1 MSMFIIL
8 PNKRTGLPRLE
19 EQLKDVDLKNLT
31 AKMHRSEVEVSIP
44 KFKIEFE
51 VSLVD
56 ALKKVIEMQFHTSM
70 SPLPT
75 PFPSSL
81 G

>member
-8 PNKRTGLPRLE
+8 PNKRTGLARLE
-19 EQLKDVDLKNLT
+19 SQLKDVDLKNLT
-31 AKMHRSEVEVSIP
+31 TNMYRSEVEVSIP

-56 ALKKVIEMQFHTSM
+56 ALKKVIEMQCQTSI
-70 SPLPT
+70 
-75 PFPSSL
+75 SSL
-81 G
+81 